1 MIERVAIALYG
12 ADGFALAMWPPA
24 EAWLKDRESVRE
36 RYRGLARAAIG
47 AMREPTEAMVR
58 AGNGD
63 CMSYFGDEPF
73 PSFERGWASAI
84 DAALT

>member
-1 MIERVAIALYG
+1 MNEIVERVAIAIYG

-24 EAWLKDRESVRE
+24 EAWTHDREGVRQ

-47 AMREPTEAMVR
+47 AMREPTTDMADAGCAADMSDEMDVYKDIYRAM
-58 AGNGD
+58 
-63 CMSYFGDEPF
+63 
-73 PSFERGWASAI
+73 I